1 RLQNNINSLIQ
12 KIINEKSKQITALGN
27 QLASETGIDETAI
40 VRLKEGLVE
49 IVDHVIA
56 GYYIATERFSSGL
69 YNSEEISTIY
79 QKMVNGITE
88 SFTVVVDSFVQE
100 LNSTSVEGFSIATS
114 ALHPRIRKALADY
127 FGMGVKEFKEI
138 VPEIKGDTATQFLI
152 QKNIELVVEAVNKV
166 IHSSIGEVVRSYEE
180 SVKKIEIEPSNTLF
194 EYIRDKLQELQNTI
208 LA

>member
-27 QLASETGIDETAI
+27 QLASETGIDKTAI
-40 VRLKEGLVE
+40 VRLKEGLVK

-100 LNSTSVEGFSIATS
+100 LKTTSVEGFSIATS

-127 FGMGVKEFKEI
+127 FGMGVKEFKEV
-138 VPEIKGDTATQFLI
+138 VPEIRGDDVQKLLI
-152 QKNIELVVEAVNKV
+152 HRNVGLIIKAINEVIQSNIMQV
-166 IHSSIGEVVRSYEE
+166 ISFYE
-180 SVKKIEIEPSNTLF
+180 
-194 EYIRDKLQELQNTI
+194 
-208 LA
+208 